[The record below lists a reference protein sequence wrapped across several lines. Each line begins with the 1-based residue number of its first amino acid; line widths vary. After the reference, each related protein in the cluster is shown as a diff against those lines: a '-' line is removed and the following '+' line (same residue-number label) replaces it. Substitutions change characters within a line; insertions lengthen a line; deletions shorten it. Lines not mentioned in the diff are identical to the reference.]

1 MKHGL
6 ETNLEDL
13 DFEAINKEIEANKA
27 AQASQTSA
35 AVDEEPLAQEMGGND
50 DPAA

>member
-6 ETNLEDL
+6 ETDLEDL

-27 AQASQTSA
+27 AQVAQTSA
-35 AVDEEPLAQEMGGND
+35 AVDEEPLALEKGGND